1 MAADPGVA
9 PVAEKRPLDDVML
22 AMDVVDTLRH
32 RASLVERELKT
43 EDRDNRLIER
53 LRAIYAAQGIEV
65 PDTVL
70 AEGVAA
76 MKEERFKYTPPP
88 SNLQVTLAR
97 WYVHRDRWLP
107 WFSALCVGLLA
118 LIAVVY
124 FLRIAPEQR
133 LRRQL
138 PALLDGA
145 RASIVAETKQPDLKG
160 KATEIEEIGQRALAQ
175 GDVNAAKGALASLE
189 ELRGRMQEEFELRIV
204 QSGSTGVWRIPD
216 LNPNAR
222 NYYLIVEPVTSDG
235 QILKVPVLNEEDGKI
250 HTVSKWGLRVS
261 EETFNKVR
269 RDKQDDGIIQN
280 NRFGVKK
287 RGQLD
292 PDYLMPTSGAAITN
306 W

>member
-9 PVAEKRPLDDVML
+9 SAAEKRPLDDVML

-32 RASLVERELKT
+32 RASLVERELMT
-43 EDRDNRLIER
+43 EDRDKRLIER

-65 PDTVL
+65 PDDVL

-76 MKEERFKYTPPP
+76 MKEERFKYAPPP
-88 SNLQVTLAR
+88 SSFQVTLAR

-107 WFSALCVGLLA
+107 WVSALCVALLA
-118 LIAVVY
+118 LVAAVY

-133 LRRQL
+133 LRKQL
-138 PALLDGA
+138 PALLVN
-145 RASIVAETKQPDLKG
+145 ASNSIAAEAKQPALKE
-160 KATEIEEIGQRALAQ
+160 KAAEIEEIGQRALKQ
-175 GDVNAAKGALASLE
+175 GNIAAAKDALASLE
-189 ELRGRMQEEFELRIV
+189 DLRSRMQEEFELRIV

-222 NYYLIVEPVTSDG
+222 NYYLIVEPVAPDG
-235 QILKVPVLNEEDGKI
+235 RILEVPVLNEEDGKI
-250 HTVSKWGLRVS
+250 RTVSKWGLRVS

-269 RDKQDDGIIQN
+269 RDKQDDGIIQD

-292 PDYLMPTSGAAITN
+292 PEYLMPTTGAAITN